1 LLDAATQNEYQNV
14 SGAATFQGLESRF
27 QATAGLAA

>member
-1 LLDAATQNEYQNV
+1 LLDAATHNEYQNV

-27 QATAGLAA
+27 